1 MIFFIKVM
9 AAITGL
15 LFPVV
20 YKLFGERG
28 IKAWQLIFYQTGV
41 DRSSILKKELKV
53 DIHDARSLGYILDY
67 DDSLVGVKGIWEM
80 EKKGKAIKV
89 VRVCPLAHILRSEIC
104 LNLIAALEAG
114 TFYTLNPRIKV
125 PDIPKLI
132 SKGDDC
138 CIATIELPYLAKELA
153 DQISPYSTGKQCPVI
168 SIPGLNKWLFYQTIK
183 SFLKA
188 VLNLYKYGTKQQM
201 YWYEFFKY
209 KG

>member
-1 MIFFIKVM
+1 MIFFIKFM
-9 AAITGL
+9 AAITSL

-28 IKAWQLIFYQTGV
+28 IKAWQLIFYQIGV
-41 DRSSILKKELKV
+41 DRSSILKKELNV

-67 DDSLVGVKGIWEM
+67 DDSLVGVKGTWEM

-89 VRVCPLAHILRSEIC
+89 VRICPLSHIVRYEIC

-114 TFYTLNPRIKV
+114 TFYALNQRIKV

-132 SKGDDC
+132 SRGDDC
-138 CIATIELPYLAKELA
+138 CIATIELPYLAKESA
-153 DQISPYSTGKQCPVI
+153 DQVSPYSTGNHYPVI
-168 SIPGLNKWLFYQTIK
+168 NIPRLNRWLFKQTIE
-183 SFLKA
+183 SFFKA
-188 VLNLYKYGTKQQM
+188 VLNLHKYGTKQQM
-201 YWYEFFKY
+201 CWYEFFRY

>member
-1 MIFFIKVM
+1 MFFIKCM
-9 AAITGL
+9 AAITSL

-28 IKAWQLIFYQTGV
+28 IKAWQLIFYQIGIG
-41 DRSSILKKELKV
+41 RSSILKEGLKIDV
-53 DIHDARSLGYILDY
+53 NDARSLGRIFDY
-67 DDSLVGVKGIWEM
+67 DDSLAHVKGIWEM
-80 EKKGKAIKV
+80 EKKGKTIKV
-89 VRVCPLAHILRSEIC
+89 VKVCPIAYILRPEIC

-114 TFYTLNPRIKV
+114 TFYPLNSRIKV

-132 SKGDDC
+132 SRGDDC
-138 CIATIELPYLAKELA
+138 CIGTIELPYLAKEVA
-153 DQISPYSTGKQCPVI
+153 DQISPYSTGKQYPLI
-168 SIPGLNKWLFYQTIK
+168 NIPGLNKRLFCQTIK

-188 VLNLYKYGTKQQM
+188 VFNFLKHGTKQQM